1 MVIIVESEEFLP
13 CKLHA
18 VVHDY
23 RVRDPKAVDDV
34 REEFDDLFTPD
45 LRDRSSLYPLGELVY
60 SDKQVCIA
68 LGRLLEGPD

>member
-1 MVIIVESEEFLP
+1 
-13 CKLHA
+13 
-18 VVHDY
+18 
-23 RVRDPKAVDDV
+23 VDDV